1 MALQLQI
8 STDEIAIRYRQPYVS
23 EALNRKASSEDS
35 GVQKGF
41 IPSVTGAMANA
52 IKLLADEVSGTS
64 VMNLTN
70 SADKEFTVTWIKEGD
85 FEVTVPA
92 VAQWHHLF
100 VDHGYEFGTETT
112 PTMTWYTDGEVTDP
126 AVIQK
131 GIYLCSALGVA
142 AGQNVTEVKTLAAVG
157 GSGLALKRS
166 TSSTALARTRVRGYN
181 EEPVFFTDFGGASM
195 SPVDLTPGLTRSVTA
210 KIINEGQ
217 TFTVDGGGAGNLNL
231 VAESETGSH
240 SLILY
245 RSPSDT
251 DNSLNGSNTKHFA
264 LPAYVPVGEDPEGT
278 SPTRTLRVAVR
289 FKSSRNFGLRFA
301 GTNPD
306 WSLSVNFAYNHPE
319 PLIGPN
325 GIGANAVSTYE
336 IRETLNIQSA
346 ESIVLSNQANGVANW
361 SWGVAEFAIPNTDSG
376 GNYASVT
383 GASLVVTIPDMIE
396 AEYIL
401 IDRVLVESDVSPSTH
416 GIDGHRTLT
425 ANAIGRFA
433 SYSPDDGGADTLIT
447 PSAQG
452 IAIAPAGGIRSVDA
466 GGRVRYA
473 LEGAGHSTSIGLPLI
488 DESNDAFFDYSYSD
502 RSIERRDNTPE
513 QLEHLI
519 NLFKQSNVIVNAP
532 GAYDTG
538 ALIDSIEAAGGTV
551 GEGLR
556 APLNAGITVND
567 GNVFAKRASHRLN
580 GELVSLNGAPN
591 HLTGHVVA
599 YGNVSEDGYYIGTVE
614 DGVFVPTNGIEY
626 ISGFEANRYSE
637 TRVMITSY
645 YENNERTLSHGTLD
659 GITVQQ
665 VFGVGEYNAIPQAY
679 RDAQRFHDRI
689 YGKIALGVVD
699 SGRESLHST
708 LGVKDSPII
717 GVREDIRAVVVGSES
732 LSARR
737 AVVRPAYSQ
746 LFDNPTGSALTLD
759 STSNALTQGAKGIEF
774 TDNVGLPSWT
784 GEAYLA
790 VGVVA
795 TLSPEWASGVLT
807 PADDKLI
814 IGQFCDRADL
824 LNANNSYAAIAE
836 GLAGGSR
843 GNYVGLG
850 LEIRHTLGFTPVDS
864 RSAYSRDQYTYA
876 GEPSYTLD
884 SSTIGLRLDSDTGS
898 ISVTEIEGQRS
909 IVAANLVHYLT
920 PLKSDGSDYTIV
932 GGVPE
937 PLDPNGVF
945 LFEALQN
952 PAAYPNLSPENAT
965 LADHFRQPVYELTH
979 RVMRQDDAFNI
990 FLADRQNQIKVAAQ
1004 GRLRVGVYDFYCQ
1017 IAGVGTRV
1025 NATSPFRPVIEDPA
1039 SPPSYF
1045 QFRQQVLYSLNG
1057 GFVIN
1062 SKNTPYW
1069 WAVNTDVTNE
1079 YPTYAEARD
1088 ALIASEGATFDI
1100 DYMNNDEF
1108 RHEFQISLCY
1118 DSSFRAA
1125 SVATHPI
1132 SLIPVVRDASFAV
1145 HRRKL

>member
-41 IPSVTGAMANA
+41 IPSVTGAMPNA

-70 SADKEFTVTWIKEGD
+70 SADKEFTVAWVKEGD

-100 VDHGYEFGTETT
+100 VDHGYEFGSETT

-126 AVIQK
+126 AVTQK

-142 AGQNVTEVKTLAAVG
+142 AGQNVAEVKTLTAVG

-195 SPVDLTPGLTRSVTA
+195 SPVDLTPSLTQSVTA

-217 TFTVDGGGAGNLNL
+217 TFTIDGGGAGNLNL
-231 VAESETGSH
+231 VAETETGSH
-240 SLILY
+240 GLLLHRSL
-245 RSPSDT
+245 SDT
-251 DNSLNGSNTKHFA
+251 DNSLNGTNTKRFA
-264 LPAYVPVGEDPEGT
+264 LPAYIPVGEEPEGT

-289 FKSSRNFGLRFA
+289 FKSARNFAARFA

-306 WSLSVNFAYNHPE
+306 WSLSVNFAYNHSE

-325 GIGANAVSTYE
+325 GIGANAVSTYT
-336 IRETLNIQSA
+336 ISETLNIQST
-346 ESIVLSNQANGVANW
+346 ESIALSNQANGVGSW
-361 SWGVAEFAIPNTDSG
+361 SWGVAEFTIPNADTG

-383 GASLVVTIPDMIE
+383 GASLVVTIPDML
-396 AEYIL
+396 ADEYIL

-425 ANAIGRFA
+425 ANALGRFA
-433 SYSPDDGGADTLIT
+433 SYSPDDGGSDTIIT

-452 IAIAPAGGIRSVDA
+452 LAIAPAGGIRSVDA

-473 LEGAGHSTSIGLPLI
+473 LEAAGHSTSIGLPLI
-488 DESNDAFFDYSYSD
+488 DEDAPAFFAHSYSD
-502 RSIERRDNTPE
+502 RSIERRDNTPA
-513 QLEHLI
+513 QLERLI

-532 GAYDTG
+532 GAYDTS
-538 ALIDSIEAAGGTV
+538 ALINSIEAAGGTV

-567 GNVFAKRASHRLN
+567 GNVFAKRANHRLN

-614 DGVFVPTNGIEY
+614 DGAFVPTEAIDY
-626 ISGFEANRYSE
+626 ISGFEAECYSE
-637 TRVMITSY
+637 TRAMIVSY
-645 YENNERTLSHGTLD
+645 FENSERTISHATLD
-659 GITVQQ
+659 KTVVQQ
-665 VFGVGEYNAIPQAY
+665 AFGAGEYNAIPQAY
-679 RDAQRFHDRI
+679 RDQQRFHDRI
-689 YGKIALGVVD
+689 YGKVGLGIVD
-699 SGRESLHST
+699 SDRVSLHST
-708 LGVKDSPII
+708 LGIKDTPLI
-717 GVREDIRAVVVGSES
+717 GVREDVRGVVVGSES

-737 AVVRPAYSQ
+737 AVVRPAYTQ
-746 LFDNPTGSALTLD
+746 LFDNPTGTALTLD
-759 STSNALTQGAKGIEF
+759 STSNALTQGALGIDF
-774 TDNVGLPSWT
+774 TDNVGLPSWS

-795 TLSPEWASGVLT
+795 TLNPEWASGVLT

-814 IGQFCDRADL
+814 TGQFCNKADL
-824 LNANNSYAAIAE
+824 LNANNPYALAAD

-843 GNYVGLG
+843 GSYIGLG
-850 LEIRHTLGFTPVDS
+850 LEIRHTLGFIPVDS

-876 GEPSYTLD
+876 GEPSYMLD
-884 SSTIGLRLDSDTGS
+884 SSTVGLRLDSDTGS
-898 ISVTEIEGQRS
+898 ISVTDGEGQRS
-909 IVAANLVHYLT
+909 ILALNLLHYLT
-920 PLKSDGSDYTIV
+920 PLKPDGSDYTLV

-937 PLDPNGVF
+937 TLDPNGVF
-945 LFEALQN
+945 LFEALQD
-952 PAAYPNLSPENAT
+952 PTAYPGLSPENVT

-979 RVMRQDDAFNI
+979 RVMRQEDAFSVY
-990 FLADRQNQIKVAAQ
+990 LADRQNQLKVAAQ

-1017 IAGVGTRV
+1017 VAGVGTRA

-1039 SPPSYF
+1039 SPPSYIE
-1045 QFRQQVLYSLNG
+1045 FRQQVLYSLNG

-1069 WAVNTDVTNE
+1069 WAVNTDVSNE
-1079 YPTYAEARD
+1079 YASYAEARD
-1088 ALIASEGATFDI
+1088 ALIASEGVTFDI

-1125 SVATHPI
+1125 SVTDHPI
-1132 SLIPVVRDASFAV
+1132 SLIPVVRDASFAI